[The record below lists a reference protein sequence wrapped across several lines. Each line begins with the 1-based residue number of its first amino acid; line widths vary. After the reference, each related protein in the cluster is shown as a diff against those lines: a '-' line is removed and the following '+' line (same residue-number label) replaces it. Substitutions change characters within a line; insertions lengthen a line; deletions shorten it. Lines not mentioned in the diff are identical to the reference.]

1 MDFPIVSLDKIEREA
16 KAAAEAGHSVNFAC
30 RYPFDER
37 SGQHFKKVF
46 NDHRAALRTR
56 SVQQQPEGAQ

>member
-16 KAAAEAGHSVNFAC
+16 KEAAEAGHSLNFAC

-37 SGQHFKKVF
+37 SGQHFKRVF
-46 NDHRAALRTR
+46 NEHRAALRTR
-56 SVQQQPEGAQ
+56 TVELQSEDAQ

>member
-16 KAAAEAGHSVNFAC
+16 KEAAEAGHSLNFAC
-30 RYPFDER
+30 SYPFDER

-46 NDHRAALRTR
+46 NDRRAALLDR
-56 SVQQQPEGAQ
+56 SLQQQSESTR

>member
-16 KAAAEAGHSVNFAC
+16 KAAAEAGHSLNFAC
-30 RYPFDER
+30 SYPFDER

-46 NDHRAALRTR
+46 NDHRAALLAR
-56 SVQQQPEGAQ
+56 SPKQRPEGAQ

>member
-16 KAAAEAGHSVNFAC
+16 KDAAEAGHSLNFAC

-37 SGQHFKKVF
+37 SGQHFKRIYTE
-46 NDHRAALRTR
+46 HRAALQASAAQQRT
-56 SVQQQPEGAQ
+56 EGAQ

>member
-16 KAAAEAGHSVNFAC
+16 KEAAEAGHSLNFAC
-30 RYPFDER
+30 SYPFDER

-46 NDHRAALRTR
+46 NDHRAALLDR
-56 SVQQQPEGAQ
+56 SPKQQSEGAP

>member
-16 KAAAEAGHSVNFAC
+16 KEAAEAGHSLNFAC
-30 RYPFDER
+30 SYPFDER

-46 NDHRAALRTR
+46 NDHRAALLAR
-56 SVQQQPEGAQ
+56 SPQQQPEGAQ